1 MTVLETHNLTK
12 RYGSL
17 TALNSLNFRVDAGQ
31 IMGLLGP
38 NGSGKTTTLGII
50 LGVLRQSEG
59 TYEWFGGLHGDHE
72 RLRIGS
78 ILETPNFFPYLNA
91 DKNLD
96 IVRQIKGLPKQDF
109 DEVLDFVKLKDRRK
123 SQFKTY
129 SLGMKQRLAIA
140 STLIGD
146 PDVVIFDEPTN
157 GLDPEG
163 IAEVRNT
170 LKDIASQGKTVI
182 MASHI
187 LDEVEKICSHVTIIK
202 KGNLLASGPVGSILN
217 DDITLE
223 VAADDNAALIEF
235 LSHYPGIKKITPQG
249 IYLECSVDSAFDIG
263 QLNLAAL
270 NTGLNITRLV
280 ARKTR
285 LEEEF
290 LQITKDGGLTTNY

>member
-1 MTVLETHNLTK
+1 MLD
-12 RYGSL
+12 SL
-17 TALNSLNFRVDAGQ
+17 FPLPSSGRLDKVGQ
-31 IMGLLGP
+31 
-38 NGSGKTTTLGII
+38 S
-50 LGVLRQSEG
+50 
-59 TYEWFGGLHGDHE
+59 
-72 RLRIGS
+72 RL
-78 ILETPNFFPYLNA
+78 Y
-91 DKNLD
+91 

>member
-1 MTVLETHNLTK
+1 MTVLETQNLTK
-12 RYGSL
+12 RYGNL
-17 TALNSLNFRVDAGQ
+17 TALNSLNFRVEAGQ

-50 LGVLRQSEG
+50 LGVIRQSSG
-59 TYEWFGGLHGDHE
+59 SFEWFDGQYGEDE
-72 RLRIGS
+72 RLKIGS
-78 ILETPNFFPYLNA
+78 ILETPNFFPYLDA

-96 IVRQIKGLPKQDF
+96 IVRRIKGLPKQDY

-140 STLIGD
+140 ATLIGD

-163 IAEVRNT
+163 IAEVRKT
-170 LKDIASQGKTVI
+170 LKDIANQGKTVI

-187 LDEVEKICSHVTIIK
+187 LDEVEKICTHVTIIK
-202 KGNLLASGPVGSILN
+202 RGNLLASGPVGSILN
-217 DDITLE
+217 DDMTLE
-223 VAADDNAALIEF
+223 IAAENNANLIEF
-235 LSHYPGIKKITPQG
+235 LTRYPGIKNITPQG
-249 IYLECSVDSAFDIG
+249 IYLECAVDAAFDISK
-263 QLNLAAL
+263 LNLAAL
-270 NTGLNITRLV
+270 NQGIKLNRLV

-290 LQITKDGGLTTNY
+290 LQITQGK